1 MSIVRTVSTVCL
13 CIGLAFTAFADPP
26 KVVKATPDNGDTEVD
41 PSLAEIRIEFDQ
53 DMSSKGHSI
62 CGGGPNFPD
71 ITAAPH
77 WEGKRTMILPVKLK
91 PDWTYNLSVN
101 CPVAQNTRSA
111 AGEPAEMY
119 PISFSTRKVGAAA
132 PTAPKLTA
140 EQNKAAIEALRKA
153 IDERYS
159 YRDHKKVDW
168 KKAFDE
174 FSPKLLAAETPA
186 AFGRDAAKL
195 IALAKDLHCTVRVG
209 EQVLA
214 TGRRAVTPNADKR
227 TLAKIVSNFKQVN
240 EAVWTGKFDDGIGY
254 INITTWGSED
264 RENFDALY
272 SALDDFADAKGLIVD
287 VRFNSGGDELIAR
300 DFASC
305 FVTKKAVYS
314 KNKYRDPSASDG
326 WGPVYD
332 REVEPHKTRKPFA
345 GRVALLIG
353 VANMSSCE
361 SFILMMKTSPRVRLF
376 GEKTYGS
383 TGNPKP
389 HDLGNGVTAVLSS
402 WYDMTPAGTVVEDRG
417 IAPDVEIKT
426 KPTDF
431 ASDDPVIKAAREWVG
446 K

>member
-1 MSIVRTVSTVCL
+1 MIIARHVVALCL
-13 CIGLAFTAFADPP
+13 LVGGSLVAIADPP
-26 KVVKATPDNGDTEVD
+26 KVIKAVPDNGDSDVD
-41 PSLAEIRIEFDQ
+41 PGLTEIRIEFDL
-53 DMSSKGHSI
+53 DMSQSGHSI

-71 ITAAPH
+71 ITGRPH
-77 WEGKRTMILPVKLK
+77 WDGKRVIIVPVKLK

-101 CPVAQNTRSA
+101 CPAAQNTRSA
-111 AGEPAEMY
+111 AGEPAENY
-119 PISFSTRKVGAAA
+119 PITFTTRKAGNAA
-132 PTAPKLTA
+132 PAAPKLTP
-140 EQNKAAIEALRKA
+140 EQNRAAIDALRTA
-153 IDERYS
+153 INDRYA
-159 YRDHKKVDW
+159 YRDHKRVDW
-168 KKAFDE
+168 KKAFEE
-174 FSPKLLAAETPA
+174 FSPKLLASESPA
-186 AFGRDAAKL
+186 AFAREAAKL
-195 IALAKDLHCTVRVG
+195 LALAKDLHNTLRVG

-214 TGRRAVTPNADKR
+214 TGKRAVSANADKR
-227 TLAKIVSNFKQVN
+227 VLPKVVPEFTQINDV
-240 EAVWTGKFDDGIGY
+240 VWTGKFDDGVGY
-254 INITTWGSED
+254 INITAWGSDD

-272 SALDDFADAKGLIVD
+272 AALDKLTEAKGIIVD
-287 VRFNSGGDELIAR
+287 VRFNSGGDETLAR

-314 KNKYRDPSASDG
+314 KNKYRDPSTADG

-332 REVEPHKTRKPFA
+332 RDVEPHKTRKPFA

-361 SFILMMKTSPRVRLF
+361 SFILMMKTSPRVKLF

-402 WYDMTPAGTVVEDRG
+402 WYDMTAAGTVVEDHG
-417 IAPDVEIKT
+417 ISPDVEVKT

-431 ASDDPVIKAAREWVG
+431 ASDDPVIKAAREWIA